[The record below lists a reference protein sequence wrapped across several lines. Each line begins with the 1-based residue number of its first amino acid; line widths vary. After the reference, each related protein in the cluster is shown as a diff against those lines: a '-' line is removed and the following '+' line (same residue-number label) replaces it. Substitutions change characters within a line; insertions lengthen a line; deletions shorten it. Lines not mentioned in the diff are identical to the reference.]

1 MKATRSITRVGRIH
15 PWVHAASVQH
25 QYGSRMTSSLTGGAY
40 EITVG
45 GTLDQDWSAWFDD
58 FEVHAEGV
66 VTVLRGR
73 VVDQS
78 ALHGLLARLRDLGLP
93 LLDVHRIET
102 PE

>member
-1 MKATRSITRVGRIH
+1 MA
-15 PWVHAASVQH
+15 
-25 QYGSRMTSSLTGGAY
+25 SSLTGGTY

-45 GTLDQDWSAWFDD
+45 ATLDLDWSAWFDGFD
-58 FEVHAEGV
+58 VHSEGP

-93 LLDVHRIET
+93 LLDVHRIEK